1 MERERAQAAGH
12 ARGEERSNGQWLC
25 DDVPDPRVVFLRFF
39 EHVPFANEMHR
50 FERFLKYAI
59 AHATDPRRFP
69 SAPRV
74 IAMVPGSASWHDW
87 MEYDASLAQL
97 KLREGREPKW
107 DSTCASG
114 RDTAALEVSAQ
125 SPASISMCH
134 L

>member
-69 SAPRV
+69 GGAPSAVARAPR
-74 IAMVPGSASWHDW
+74 
-87 MEYDASLAQL
+87 YL
-97 KLREGREPKW
+97 
-107 DSTCASG
+107 CA
-114 RDTAALEVSAQ
+114 A
-125 SPASISMCH
+125 
-134 L
+134 